1 MRDMKP
7 PWSPPCR
14 LDVAPTFRRPTGMLF
29 GLCCPA
35 SRMRT
40 GRDRDMT
47 KLGDRL
53 VQAASEALAHA
64 RVENVPGMGVHEPT
78 PAIDVRVVVAR

>member
-1 MRDMKP
+1 
-7 PWSPPCR
+7 
-14 LDVAPTFRRPTGMLF
+14 
-29 GLCCPA
+29 
-35 SRMRT
+35 
-40 GRDRDMT
+40 MT